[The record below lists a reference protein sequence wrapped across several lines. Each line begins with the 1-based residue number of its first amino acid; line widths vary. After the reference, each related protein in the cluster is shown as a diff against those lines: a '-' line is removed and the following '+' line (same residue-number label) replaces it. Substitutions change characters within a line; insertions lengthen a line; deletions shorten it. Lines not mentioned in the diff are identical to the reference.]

1 MAVNA
6 DSLPAVEAGEEGGK
20 RLGIKRSCAERNY
33 HLIKL
38 LASHPNHFQETHAC
52 LREAKR

>member
-20 RLGIKRSCAERNY
+20 RLGTKRSCAERNY
-33 HLIKL
+33 HLVKL

-52 LREAKR
+52 LKEAKR